1 MQAIIQR
8 FNQFYIDLTNFR
20 RLAYFPKF
28 SYNNSIV
35 SHEKGGFMFSKLNFK
50 RVCLCIAGSGILAF
64 GLYNIHALSGVTEG
78 GILGMTLLLHHLFHL
93 SPAISGFIMN
103 AICYI
108 IGWRLLGRSFVT
120 YSILSG
126 CCFSV
131 FYGIFEQFPPLWP
144 QLADLPFVGVGAGL
158 CVRAGGAPSGD
169 DALAMSICSVTKKD
183 IRWAYL
189 FSDLI
194 VLVLSL
200 TYLTLTK
207 FALSLLTVLLSGQII
222 GIIQKIGKTPSA
234 TPATE

>member
-1 MQAIIQR
+1 M
-8 FNQFYIDLTNFR
+8 
-20 RLAYFPKF
+20 
-28 SYNNSIV
+28 NS
-35 SHEKGGFMFSKLNFK
+35 SLP
-50 RVCLCIAGSGILAF
+50 F
-64 GLYNIHALSGVTEG
+64 GHSLPNLPFVASVLGAL
-78 GILGMTLLLHHLFHL
+78 
-93 SPAISGFIMN
+93 
-103 AICYI
+103 
-108 IGWRLLGRSFVT
+108 
-120 YSILSG
+120 
-126 CCFSV
+126 
-131 FYGIFEQFPPLWP
+131 
-144 QLADLPFVGVGAGL
+144 FVGVGAGL

>member
-1 MQAIIQR
+1 M
-8 FNQFYIDLTNFR
+8 
-20 RLAYFPKF
+20 
-28 SYNNSIV
+28 
-35 SHEKGGFMFSKLNFK
+35 
-50 RVCLCIAGSGILAF
+50 
-64 GLYNIHALSGVTEG
+64 
-78 GILGMTLLLHHLFHL
+78 
-93 SPAISGFIMN
+93 
-103 AICYI
+103 
-108 IGWRLLGRSFVT
+108 T

-131 FYGIFEQFPPLWP
+131 FYGIFEQFPPLLGQ
-144 QLADLPFVGVGAGL
+144 QLADLPFVASVLGALFVGVGAGL

-169 DALAMSICSVTKKD
+169 DALAMSICNVTKKD

-234 TPATE
+234 TPASDNIWKIRGSQLDY